1 VTNEQITISLDI
13 LARELQIKGYYD
25 AQTAVEDALALFE
38 DALALFED
46 TLRETQGKLERQR

>member
-38 DALALFED
+38 D